1 MADGRW
7 LMADGCFASLLTF
20 AHTLPGHLMSAND
33 AVIVSAVR
41 SAVGRGKKDGSL
53 ANVHPVD
60 LSAEVLT
67 AAVSR
72 AGVAPGDVD
81 DVIWGCAMPE
91 ASQGLNMARL
101 SVLRAGFPVEVPATT
116 VNRFC
121 SSGLQTI
128 AMGAQAIMSGMAETV
143 IAGGIEMMSQV
154 PMSGYHTRLNPA
166 ITESYIGM
174 GFTAERVAE
183 RWKVS
188 RADQD
193 AWALGSHEKAA
204 RAWQAGRFSD
214 QIVPIEAERVN
225 GNGTTE
231 RAAFA
236 RDELVRADTTA
247 EKLAKLQPAFKAGGT
262 VTAGNASPY
271 SDGAAALVLMK
282 RAKAEAL
289 GLRPL
294 ARFVTFAAAGVEP
307 DVMGV
312 GPIKAVPKALRL
324 AGMSLA
330 DMDLIE
336 FNEAFASQILA
347 SMRELGVPE
356 DRVNVNGGAIALGH
370 PLGATGAKLTTQ
382 LIHELQRRGGGRGL
396 VTMCVGGGMG
406 AAGIFEVAA

>member
-1 MADGRW
+1 
-7 LMADGCFASLLTF
+7 
-20 AHTLPGHLMSAND
+20 MSPND

-41 SAVGRGKKDGSL
+41 TAVGRGKKDGSL
-53 ANVHPVD
+53 VNVHPVD
-60 LSAEVLT
+60 LSAEVLK
-67 AAVSR
+67 AAVGR
-72 AGVAPGDVD
+72 AGVAPSDID

-121 SSGLQTI
+121 SSGLQTV
-128 AMGAQAIMSGMAETV
+128 AMAAQAIMSGMAETIV
-143 IAGGIEMMSQV
+143 AGGVEMMSQV

-174 GFTAERVAE
+174 GFTAERVAD

-193 AWALGSHEKAA
+193 AWALGSHVKAA
-204 RAWQAGRFSD
+204 QAWQADRFAG
-214 QIVPIEAERVN
+214 QIVPIEADRPTPA
-225 GNGTTE
+225 GATE
-231 RAAFA
+231 KVAFA
-236 RDELVRADTTA
+236 RDELVRTDTTA
-247 EKLAKLQPAFKAGGT
+247 ERLAKLQPAFKIGGT

-271 SDGAAALVLMK
+271 SDGAAALVVMK

-289 GLRPL
+289 GIAPL

-312 GPIKAVPKALRL
+312 GPIRAVPKALRL
-324 AGMSLA
+324 AGMSLS
-330 DMDLIE
+330 DIDLIE

-347 SMRELGVPE
+347 SMRELGMDE
-356 DRVNVNGGAIALGH
+356 QKVNVNGGAIALGH

-382 LIHELQRRGGGRGL
+382 LIHELRRRGGGRGL

>member
-1 MADGRW
+1 
-7 LMADGCFASLLTF
+7 
-20 AHTLPGHLMSAND
+20 MSPND
-33 AVIVSAVR
+33 AVIVAAVR
-41 SAVGRGKKDGSL
+41 TAVGRGKKDGSL

-60 LSAEVLT
+60 LSAEVMK

-72 AGVAPGDVD
+72 AGVAAADVD

-91 ASQGLNMARL
+91 ASQGLNVARL

-128 AMGAQAIMSGMAETV
+128 AMGAQAIISGMADTV
-143 IAGGIEMMSQV
+143 IAGGVEMMSQV
-154 PMSGYHTRLNPA
+154 PMSGFHTRLNPA

-188 RADQD
+188 RQDQD
-193 AWALGSHEKAA
+193 AWALDSQLKAA
-204 RAWQAGRFSD
+204 RAWQDNRFAD
-214 QIVPIEAERVN
+214 QIVPIEADRSTATGAEHV
-225 GNGTTE
+225 T
-231 RAAFA
+231 FS
-236 RDELVRADTTA
+236 RDELVRGDTSA
-247 EKLAKLQPAFKAGGT
+247 EKLAKLPPAFKVGGT

-282 RAKAEAL
+282 RARAEAL
-289 GLRPL
+289 GITPL
-294 ARFVTFAAAGVEP
+294 ARFVTFAAAGVPP

-324 AGMSLA
+324 AGMSLS
-330 DMDLIE
+330 DIDLIE
-336 FNEAFASQILA
+336 FNEAFAAQIVA
-347 SMRELGVPE
+347 SVRDLGMSPE
-356 DRVNVNGGAIALGH
+356 KVNVNGGAIALGH

-382 LIHELQRRGGGRGL
+382 LIHELRRRGGGRGL

>member
-1 MADGRW
+1 
-7 LMADGCFASLLTF
+7 
-20 AHTLPGHLMSAND
+20 MSPND

-41 SAVGRGKKDGSL
+41 TAVARGKKDGSL

-67 AAVSR
+67 AAVNR
-72 AGVAPGDVD
+72 AGIKPSDID
-81 DVIWGCAMPE
+81 DVLWGCAMPE
-91 ASQGLNMARL
+91 ASQGLNVARL

-121 SSGLQTI
+121 SSGLQTV
-128 AMGAQAIMSGMAETV
+128 AMAAQAIMSGMAETV
-143 IAGGIEMMSQV
+143 VAGGVEMMSQV
-154 PMSGYHTRLNPA
+154 PMSGFHTRLNPA
-166 ITESYIGM
+166 MTESYIGM

-183 RWKVS
+183 RWQVS
-188 RADQD
+188 RGDQD

-204 RAWQAGRFSD
+204 RAWQAGRFGV
-214 QIVPIEAERVN
+214 QIVPIRAERVN
-225 GNGTTE
+225 GQGTAE
-231 RAAFA
+231 QVEFC
-236 RDELVRADTTA
+236 RDELVRTDTTP
-247 EKLAKLQPAFKAGGT
+247 EKLAKLQPAFKVGGT

-271 SDGAAALVLMK
+271 SDGAAALVVMK
-282 RAKAEAL
+282 RARADAL
-289 GLRPL
+289 GITPL
-294 ARFVTFAAAGVEP
+294 ARFVTFAAAGVAP
-307 DVMGV
+307 DIMGV

-324 AGMSLA
+324 AGMSLS
-330 DMDLIE
+330 DIDLIE

-347 SMRELGVPE
+347 SMRELGMPE

-382 LIHELQRRGGGRGL
+382 LIHELKRRGGGRGL

>member
-1 MADGRW
+1 
-7 LMADGCFASLLTF
+7 
-20 AHTLPGHLMSAND
+20 MSPND

-41 SAVGRGKKDGSL
+41 TAVGRGKKDGAL

-60 LSAEVLT
+60 LSAEVLK

-72 AGVAPGDVD
+72 AGVSPGDVD

-91 ASQGLNMARL
+91 ASQGLNVARL
-101 SVLRAGFPVEVPATT
+101 SVLRAGFPVDVPATT

-121 SSGLQTI
+121 SSGLQSV
-128 AMGAQAIMSGMAETV
+128 AMGAQAIMSGMAETI
-143 IAGGIEMMSQV
+143 IAGGVEMMSQV
-154 PMSGYHTRLNPA
+154 PMSGYHTRLDPA

-174 GFTAERVAE
+174 GFTAERVAT
-183 RWKVS
+183 RWNVS

-193 AWALGSHEKAA
+193 AWALCSQEKAA
-204 RAWQAGRFSD
+204 RAWQAGRFAD
-214 QIVPIEAERVN
+214 QIIPIEAERSDSN
-225 GNGTTE
+225 GATE
-231 RAAFA
+231 RVTFT

-247 EKLAKLQPAFKAGGT
+247 EKLAKLQPAFKVGGT
-262 VTAGNASPY
+262 VTAGNASPF

-282 RAKAEAL
+282 RSKADAL
-289 GLRPL
+289 GLKPL
-294 ARFVTFAAAGVEP
+294 ARFVTFAAAGVDP
-307 DVMGV
+307 DIMGV

-330 DMDLIE
+330 DIDLIE
-336 FNEAFASQILA
+336 FNEAFASQIVA
-347 SMRELGVPE
+347 SVRDLGMQE

-382 LIHELQRRGGGRGL
+382 LIHELRRRGGGRGL

-406 AAGIFEVAA
+406 AAGIFEVEA

>member
-1 MADGRW
+1 MA
-7 LMADGCFASLLTF
+7 
-20 AHTLPGHLMSAND
+20 PND
-33 AVIVSAVR
+33 AVIISAVR
-41 SAVGRGKKDGSL
+41 TAVGRDKKDGSL

-60 LSAEVLT
+60 LSAEVLK

-72 AGVAPGDVD
+72 AGIAPSDID
-81 DVIWGCAMPE
+81 DVLWGCAMPE
-91 ASQGLNMARL
+91 ASQGLNVARL

-116 VNRFC
+116 INRFC
-121 SSGLQTI
+121 SSGLQTV
-128 AMGAQAIMSGMAETV
+128 AMAAQAIMSGMAETV
-143 IAGGIEMMSQV
+143 VAGGVEMMSQV
-154 PMSGYHTRLNPA
+154 PMSGFHTRLNPA
-166 ITESYIGM
+166 MTESYIGM

-183 RWKVS
+183 RWQVS

-204 RAWQAGRFSD
+204 RAWQAGRFGD
-214 QIVPIEAERVN
+214 QIVPIRAERVN
-225 GNGTTE
+225 GQGVAE
-231 RAAFA
+231 QVEFG

-247 EKLAKLQPAFKAGGT
+247 EKLAKLQPAFKVGGT

-271 SDGAAALVLMK
+271 SDGAAALVVMQ
-282 RAKAEAL
+282 RARAEAL
-289 GLRPL
+289 GVTPL

-307 DVMGV
+307 DIMGV

-324 AGMSLA
+324 AGMSLS
-330 DMDLIE
+330 DIDLIE

-347 SMRELGVPE
+347 SMRELGMPE

-382 LIHELQRRGGGRGL
+382 LVHELKRRGGGRGL